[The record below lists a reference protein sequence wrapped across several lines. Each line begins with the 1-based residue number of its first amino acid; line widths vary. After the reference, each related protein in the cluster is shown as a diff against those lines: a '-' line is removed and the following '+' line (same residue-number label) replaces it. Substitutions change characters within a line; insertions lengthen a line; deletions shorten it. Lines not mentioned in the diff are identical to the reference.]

1 LYRSTSS
8 LKGSSSRD
16 SEKRGSCHPTSKG
29 KLGSM
34 QNKSNVQSR
43 DTLVSN
49 GNRKYMKQKEQTE
62 TKSNQF
68 TRNQK
73 PITNRALP
81 QKTSANCNSN
91 VLVQNNPKK
100 NSMTSKCKS
109 ASKTYFFGRRY
120 KNREFFMDLYC
131 YLLKTIRITS

>member
-1 LYRSTSS
+1 
-8 LKGSSSRD
+8 
-16 SEKRGSCHPTSKG
+16 
-29 KLGSM
+29 M
-34 QNKSNVQSR
+34 QNKNNVQSR

-100 NSMTSKCKS
+100 NSMTSKCALRNS
-109 ASKTYFFGRRY
+109 LYDRLSKATSGKARVQITLKLRTSTELWELMLSY
-120 KNREFFMDLYC
+120 KYCWFMDPNISGF
-131 YLLKTIRITS
+131 KSI